1 MSGPYSICKFILF
14 PIPPTSP
21 RPLCYTVA
29 MGVNGM
35 DKTADDWRRFA
46 QTGSIYDYLT
56 YKNQQTQHGRTYMQ
70 VATTG
75 LVLRQVKVG
84 EADRILTILTP
95 DLGVVSA
102 SARGSLR
109 MKSALFSA
117 TGLFCYSEF
126 TLTSGR
132 SHYFVDTAQVKKV
145 FHGISASIEGM
156 ALASYM
162 AEIAAELSPAPPE
175 ADAQLRLL
183 LNCLYMIS
191 ERHYPCAQLKAI
203 YELRALTL
211 AGYMPDVL
219 ACAGCGK
226 YDGGEFYLDPVEG
239 RLLCADCAEK
249 AHHITNLDNG
259 ALYALRHICLAEDKK
274 LFGFKISPESL
285 QELSRTSEQYTLA
298 HLEHGLKSLDFL
310 KSVLE

>member
-1 MSGPYSICKFILF
+1 
-14 PIPPTSP
+14 
-21 RPLCYTVA
+21 
-29 MGVNGM
+29 
-35 DKTADDWRRFA
+35 
-46 QTGSIYDYLT
+46 
-56 YKNQQTQHGRTYMQ
+56 MQ

-239 RLLCADCAEK
+239 RLLCA
-249 AHHITNLDNG
+249 
-259 ALYALRHICLAEDKK
+259 
-274 LFGFKISPESL
+274 
-285 QELSRTSEQYTLA
+285 TST
-298 HLEHGLKSLDFL
+298 
-310 KSVLE
+310 